1 MSAQPE
7 AVDYPVC
14 LRLAGKRVLVVGGG
28 AIALGRVRGLCAA
41 GASVH
46 VVAPSLDAELLRAA
60 AAGEITLEQ
69 RAVEEQDL
77 EGAMLVVCAVD
88 DPDVSAQ
95 VIAAARRRGLWC
107 TAVDRPA
114 LCDFTMPSV
123 GRRGPITIAV
133 STAGKAPA
141 LAAVLRRR
149 FEAQV
154 HAEELAIAQG
164 VAVLR
169 RVLPAGPARMRT
181 IRRLVT
187 AAVELTSGARRALT
201 ALGARATEAP

>member
-1 MSAQPE
+1 MSARV
-7 AVDYPVC
+7 VDYPVC
-14 LRLAGKRVLVVGGG
+14 LRLEGKRVLVVGGG
-28 AIALGRVRGLCAA
+28 SVALGRVRGLCAA
-41 GASVH
+41 GAVVH
-46 VVAPSLDAELLRAA
+46 VVAPALHAELLQAA
-60 AAGEITLEQ
+60 AAGELTLEQ
-69 RAVEEQDL
+69 REVAPSDL
-77 EGAMLVVCAVD
+77 EGARLVVCAVD
-88 DPDVSAQ
+88 DPEVSAQ
-95 VIAAARRRGLWC
+95 VIAAARARGIWC

-149 FEAQV
+149 FEEQV
-154 HAEELAIAQG
+154 HAEELALAEG

-169 RVLPAGPARMRT
+169 RVLPAGPRRMRA

-187 AAVELTSGARRALT
+187 AAVALTSGARRALS
-201 ALGARATEAP
+201 ALSAPAAEAP

>member
-1 MSAQPE
+1 MSARPE

-28 AIALGRVRGLCAA
+28 AVALGRVRGLCAA

-46 VVAPSLDAELLRAA
+46 VVAPRLHPELLRAA
-60 AAGEITLEQ
+60 AAGELTLEQ
-69 RAVEEQDL
+69 RPVEPTDL

-88 DPDVSAQ
+88 DPAVSAR
-95 VIAAARRRGLWC
+95 VSAAARSRGVWC

-154 HAEELAIAQG
+154 RAEELAIAEG

-169 RVLPAGPARMRT
+169 RVLPAGPTRMRA
-181 IRRLVT
+181 IRRAVT
-187 AAVELTSGARRALT
+187 AAVALTSGVRRALT
-201 ALGARATEAP
+201 ALGAPAAEAP

>member
-1 MSAQPE
+1 MSE
-7 AVDYPVC
+7 RLVDYPVC
-14 LRLAGKRVLVVGGG
+14 LRLEGKRVLVVGGG
-28 AIALGRVRGLCAA
+28 AVALGRVRGLCAA
-41 GASVH
+41 GAAVH
-46 VVAPSLDAELLRAA
+46 VVAPQVHPELLQAA
-60 AAGEITLEQ
+60 AAGELTLEQ
-69 RAVEEQDL
+69 RAVSPSDL

-88 DPDVSAQ
+88 DPAVSAQ
-95 VIAAARRRGLWC
+95 VIAAARVRGLWC

-149 FEAQV
+149 FEQQV
-154 HAEELAIAQG
+154 HAEELAIAEG

-169 RVLPAGPARMRT
+169 RMLPAGPARMRA
-181 IRRLVT
+181 IRKVVT
-187 AAVELTSGARRALT
+187 AAVELTSGARRAMS
-201 ALGARATEAP
+201 ALVAPAAEAP